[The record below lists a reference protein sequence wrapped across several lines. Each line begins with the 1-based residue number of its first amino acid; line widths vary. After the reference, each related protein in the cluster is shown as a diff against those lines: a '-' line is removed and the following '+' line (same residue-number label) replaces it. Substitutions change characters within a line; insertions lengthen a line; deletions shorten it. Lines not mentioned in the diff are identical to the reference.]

1 VAKER
6 HSIAEWQQDPAFVYL
21 MNNMN
26 LLLVGPARRATKEE
40 PVYILTLGE
49 ATLKSRLHMNSMVNS
64 LCRRLGEVIDTKVY
78 IISRQGDNSVH
89 ILPSREFGRMKTARA
104 AQEAS
109 HRPWRAAAD
118 PWHREKYGSQSKSTQ
133 KKSQVKTT
141 FTAFVRRWL

>member
-6 HSIAEWQQDPAFVYL
+6 RSIAEWQQDPAFVYL

-64 LCRRLGEVIDTKVY
+64 LCRRLGEVIDTGVASAACRSM
-78 IISRQGDNSVH
+78 SR
-89 ILPSREFGRMKTARA
+89 RRCARCLSA
-104 AQEAS
+104 TYWLGTPA
-109 HRPWRAAAD
+109 
-118 PWHREKYGSQSKSTQ
+118 
-133 KKSQVKTT
+133 TT
-141 FTAFVRRWL
+141 SS